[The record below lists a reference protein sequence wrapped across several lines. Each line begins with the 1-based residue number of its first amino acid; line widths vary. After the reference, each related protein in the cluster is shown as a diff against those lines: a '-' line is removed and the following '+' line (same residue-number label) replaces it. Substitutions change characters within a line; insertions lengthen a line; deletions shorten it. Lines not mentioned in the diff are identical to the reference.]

1 MPYKVNGPNWE
12 KALEARR
19 AARQRY
25 NASEKR
31 KAVKARAK
39 EKAKQKAPAPREK
52 VSAFERMP
60 DATHDPAVILPKPK
74 LEARLMAGVW
84 YEDDPRLVRRAE
96 ILR

>member
-19 AARQRY
+19 EARRRY
-25 NASEKR
+25 DASEKG
-31 KAVKARAK
+31 KAAKARQQERAQL
-39 EKAKQKAPAPREK
+39 AALAPRETPCM
-52 VSAFERMP
+52 VG
-60 DATHDPAVILPKPK
+60 DDPAVILPKAR

-84 YEDDPRLVRRAE
+84 YEDDPRLVRRAA